1 MEQLIQKIIEVE
13 WQQFQMVQNEGGRAA
28 CQDDWTTFQIMRES
42 QFVNWPLEILESYAK
57 DLMAAMDKN
66 WNLIF
71 EKYTRMMKST
81 VPEKYKELEHILPPI
96 SEERTIRMEKTIAI
110 QTKWLEEFAE
120 KYPNLMSE
128 ARYIHT
134 EDDTEYETS
143 SETYLRGELASYS
156 EETEKM
162 YAAYIEKLQSEG
174 KSIAVMTYDHMVKRY
189 GYESIEDAEEKM
201 HKECVKNMKCQKQK

>member
-1 MEQLIQKIIEVE
+1 MEELVQKIIEVE
-13 WQQFQMVQNEGGRAA
+13 WNQFQLVKNEGGRAA
-28 CQDDWTTFQIMRES
+28 CQDDWNTFQLMRES
-42 QFVNWPLEILESYAK
+42 QFINWPLEILESYAK
-57 DLMAAMDKN
+57 DLMAAMDNN

-81 VPEKYKELEHILPPI
+81 VPEKYKTLEHILPAL
-96 SEERTIRMEKTIAI
+96 SQERIERMEKTIAI
-110 QTKWLEEFAE
+110 QVKWMEEFAD

-134 EDDTEYETS
+134 YEDSEYETS

-162 YAAYIEKLQSEG
+162 YGAFVEKLLKEG
-174 KSIAVMTYDHMVKRY
+174 KNLTQMTYEHMVKRY
-189 GYESIEDAEEKM
+189 GYKSIEDAEEKM
-201 HKECVKNMKCQKQK
+201 KK

>member
-28 CQDDWTTFQIMRES
+28 CQDDWNTFQIMRES

-81 VPEKYKELEHILPPI
+81 APQKYKELEHILPSI
-96 SEERTIRMEKTIAI
+96 SEERTARMEKTIAI

-120 KYPNLMSE
+120 KYPNLMRE

-134 EDDTEYETS
+134 KEDTEYETS

-156 EETEKM
+156 EETEKL
-162 YAAYIEKLQSEG
+162 YNAYIEKLQSEG
-174 KSIAVMTYDHMVKRY
+174 KSIVVMTYEHMVKRY
-189 GYESIEDAEEKM
+189 GYESVEDAEAKM
-201 HKECVKNMKCQKQK
+201 QR

>member
-28 CQDDWTTFQIMRES
+28 CQDDWNTFQIMRES

-81 VPEKYKELEHILPPI
+81 APQKYKELEHILPSI
-96 SEERTIRMEKTIAI
+96 GEERTARMEKTIAI

-120 KYPNLMSE
+120 KYPNLMRE

-134 EDDTEYETS
+134 KEDTEYETS

-156 EETEKM
+156 EETEKL
-162 YAAYIEKLQSEG
+162 YNAYIEKLQSEG
-174 KSIAVMTYDHMVKRY
+174 KSIVVMTYEHMVKRY
-189 GYESIEDAEEKM
+189 GYESVEDAEAKM
-201 HKECVKNMKCQKQK
+201 QR

>member
-28 CQDDWTTFQIMRES
+28 CQDDWNTFQIMRES

-81 VPEKYKELEHILPPI
+81 APQKYKELEHILPSI
-96 SEERTIRMEKTIAI
+96 SEERTARMEKTIAI

-120 KYPNLMSE
+120 KYPNLMRE

-134 EDDTEYETS
+134 KEDTECETS

-156 EETEKM
+156 EETEKL
-162 YAAYIEKLQSEG
+162 YNAYIEKLQSEG
-174 KSIAVMTYDHMVKRY
+174 KSIVVMTYEHMVKRY
-189 GYESIEDAEEKM
+189 GYESVEDAEAKM
-201 HKECVKNMKCQKQK
+201 QR

>member
-13 WQQFQMVQNEGGRAA
+13 WQQFQMVQNEGGRAV
-28 CQDDWTTFQIMRES
+28 CQDDWNTFQIMRES

-81 VPEKYKELEHILPPI
+81 APQKYKELEHILPSI
-96 SEERTIRMEKTIAI
+96 SEERTARMEKTIAI

-120 KYPNLMSE
+120 KYPNLMRE

-134 EDDTEYETS
+134 KEDTEYETS

-156 EETEKM
+156 EETEKL
-162 YAAYIEKLQSEG
+162 YNAYIEKLQSEG
-174 KSIAVMTYDHMVKRY
+174 KSIVVMTYEHMVKRY
-189 GYESIEDAEEKM
+189 GYESVEDAEAKM
-201 HKECVKNMKCQKQK
+201 QR

>member
-1 MEQLIQKIIEVE
+1 MERLIQKIIEVE
-13 WQQFQMVQNEGGRAA
+13 WQQFQLVQNEGGRAA
-28 CQDDWTTFQIMRES
+28 CQDDWSTFQIMRES
-42 QFVNWPLEILESYAK
+42 QFVNWPLELLESYAR
-57 DLMAAMDKN
+57 DLMAAMDKD

-96 SEERTIRMEKTIAI
+96 SEERMKRMEKTIAV

-134 EDDTEYETS
+134 AEDTEYETS
-143 SETYLRGELASYS
+143 SETYLRGELSSYS

-162 YAAYIEKLQSEG
+162 YDAFIEKLQSEE
-174 KSIAVMTYDHMVKRY
+174 KSIVVMTYDHMVKRY
-189 GYESIEDAEEKM
+189 GYQSIEDAEAKM
-201 HKECVKNMKCQKQK
+201 QK